1 VVIHFLRIVD
11 DPQVPTILR
20 GCRRFLRFSSH
31 AGGRILAWTS
41 LLKVVVAFRPSPN
54 LVQEEAGKMTVDELV
69 RFNPI
74 LANAFAKFE
83 AENDPEVSGCM
94 QSLVAV
100 AVKTGVEPEKIY
112 ATIKTGRMLTTENRK
127 FLSKAELKEWQD
139 AGEEY
144 RRLAKRHEKK
154 RVKKA

>member
-1 VVIHFLRIVD
+1 MTPKCRPSFAGVGAFYASPPTLVVE
-11 DPQVPTILR
+11 
-20 GCRRFLRFSSH
+20 SSH
-31 AGGRILAWTS
+31 GNAS
-41 LLKVVVAFRPSPN
+41 LQGCCCIQTLRNF
-54 LVQEEAGKMTVDELV
+54 VQEEAGQMTVDELV

-74 LANAFAKFE
+74 LANAFAQFE

-94 QSLVAV
+94 QSLVAI

-112 ATIKTGRMLTTENRK
+112 ATIKTGRMLTTENMK
-127 FLSKAELKEWQD
+127 FLSKAELKEWQG

-144 RRLAKRHEKK
+144 RRLAKQDEKK

>member
-1 VVIHFLRIVD
+1 
-11 DPQVPTILR
+11 
-20 GCRRFLRFSSH
+20 
-31 AGGRILAWTS
+31 
-41 LLKVVVAFRPSPN
+41 
-54 LVQEEAGKMTVDELV
+54 VQEEAGKMTVDELV

-74 LANAFAKFE
+74 LANAFAQFE

-112 ATIKTGRMLTTENRK
+112 ATIKTGRMLTTENMK

-144 RRLAKRHEKK
+144 RRLAKQHEKK

>member
-1 VVIHFLRIVD
+1 MTPKCRPSFAAVGAFYASPPTLVVE
-11 DPQVPTILR
+11 
-20 GCRRFLRFSSH
+20 SSH
-31 AGGRILAWTS
+31 GNAS
-41 LLKVVVAFRPSPN
+41 LLKVVAAFRPSPN